1 MYVKRYLS
9 PLIVYYYSWRMV
21 LFSLFTGSGAIFVY
35 SYLGW
40 QWVAIPWLPVSLIG
54 TATAFFV
61 GFKNNQSYDRSWEA
75 RKIWGSITNHSRSFG
90 AALRAYAYKSSS
102 QTSDF
107 DKDVKIMIYRH
118 IAWLY
123 AMKMAMSQRTS
134 WEHKDRASKRQRN
147 TLHGK
152 QVSCDIQIE
161 KYLGASEHAA
171 LENKK
176 NLSTQIL
183 DLQSQHLAKFRH
195 AGGVDAYQHISLQG
209 IISNLYDEQ
218 GKSERIKNTP
228 FPRQYA
234 TTSNLFIFVFLTLL
248 PFGLLPQFVE
258 LGKEYLLLLI
268 PFNMIVSWVFLFM
281 EYVGDISENPFE
293 GLLNDVPVAT
303 IVRNIEIDLIEM
315 LQEEKVPQKL
325 QPFFGALF

>member
-21 LFSLFTGSGAIFVY
+21 LFSIFTGSSAIFVY
-35 SYLGW
+35 AYLGW
-40 QWVAIPWLPVSLIG
+40 DWVAIPWMPVSLVG

-90 AALRAYAYKSSS
+90 AALRAYASE
-102 QTSDF
+102 SDPMKM
-107 DKDVKIMIYRH
+107 DTNDDVKVMIYRH

-123 AMKMAMSQRTS
+123 ALKNAMAQRTS
-134 WEHKDRASKRQRN
+134 WEHKDRASKRQRDA
-147 TLHGK
+147 LHRS
-152 QVSCDIQIE
+152 QTPCEVEIE
-161 KYLGASEHAA
+161 KYLANCEHTA
-171 LENKK
+171 LKNKK

-183 DLQSQHLAKFRH
+183 DKQSQHLARLRH
-195 AGGVDAYQHISLQG
+195 AGRVDAYQHVALQG
-209 IISNLYDEQ
+209 IISTLYDEQ

-234 TTSNLFIFVFLTLL
+234 TTSNLFIFVFMTLL

-258 LGKEYLLLLI
+258 LGERYMLLLI
-268 PFNMIVSWVFLFM
+268 PFNMIVSWVFMFM

-293 GLLNDVPVAT
+293 GLLNDIPIAT
-303 IVRNIEIDLIEM
+303 IVRNIEIDLIDM
-315 LQEEKVPQKL
+315 LDDEQVPEKL
-325 QPFFGALF
+325 QPYFGALF

>member
-9 PLIVYYYSWRMV
+9 PLIIYYYSWRMV
-21 LFSLFTGSGAIFVY
+21 LFSIFTGSIAIFAY
-35 SYLGW
+35 KYLDW
-40 QWVAIPWLPVSLIG
+40 TWVAIPWLPVSLVG

-75 RKIWGSITNHSRSFG
+75 RKIWGSITNHSRSFA
-90 AALRAYAYKSSS
+90 AALRAYATKSNPLEKE
-102 QTSDF
+102 TND
-107 DKDVKIMIYRH
+107 DVRMMIYRH

-123 AMKMAMSQRTS
+123 ALKLAMAQRTS

-152 QVSCDIQIE
+152 QIPCDVQIE
-161 KYLGASEHAA
+161 KYLTDFEHAA
-171 LENKK
+171 LDKKK

-183 DLQSQHLAKFRH
+183 DKQSQHLARLRH
-195 AGGVDAYQHISLQG
+195 AGGIDAFQHVSLQT

-218 GKSERIKNTP
+218 GKTERIKNTP

-234 TTSNLFIFVFLTLL
+234 TTSNLFILVFLTLL

-258 LGKEYLLLLI
+258 LGERYLLLI

-315 LQEEKVPQKL
+315 LDDEQVPEKL